1 MLTLSEWHSVRVGRY
16 RRKLYLWVDG
26 MVNYAVLQPP
36 EGISAFEN
44 LIYFGESAPFVNNS
58 IIAGRL
64 FVFKLLLILW
74 TKKSPV
80 YCLGVPSSLIFLKKF
95 LDFSMFSTPGRVIKK
110 KKNDQSWASQLKT
123 IKWITGKSIKLLKK
137 ANGILTGLLESRFYI
152 FANRNQHKKRTI
164 LSNTEYSVI
173 CISQVPE

>member
-1 MLTLSEWHSVRVGRY
+1 MPTRRYYFSLLLFIFFSSVQVGETRRQDDVLVVRSGRVLTLSEWHSVRVGRY

-110 KKNDQSWASQLKT
+110 KKK
-123 IKWITGKSIKLLKK
+123 
-137 ANGILTGLLESRFYI
+137 
-152 FANRNQHKKRTI
+152 
-164 LSNTEYSVI
+164 
-173 CISQVPE
+173 